1 MTQWV
6 GDTWRLKAG
15 PQPDPASNSKIPDG
29 PTAEVDPELRRQGY
43 KESFVQEYDGIKVYH
58 HQGRYQHLGPQIY
71 SWAFYEY
78 RMVINSECWNIIIDE
93 NMKEVPSNFP
103 GSSSVKLTHDF
114 CHVDSDNSDDVYTN
128 FSFVEMGGRT
138 IWPFYTTESF
148 QEDLWIWVSPRR
160 FAIISSHPHN
170 EKLNHF
176 YSNKMHEHHILANRT
191 ICWSVHA
198 VETDA
203 GKKKDRIIALNDDT
217 RSCWASHE
225 TFTTGFE
232 GKYGMRQI
240 GRKEE
245 VPHGKRKYSDPAGQV
260 SAKPFDVTGTYS
272 ARDMQAL
279 TETFANPAF
288 TAFLTPEQAKG
299 ETAATQWTCGQVPP
313 LEPLAEGGDRK
324 DPQLAYART
333 LLTVFKEAVNQLAVV
348 VENLEQIQA
357 EKELRVVR
365 VHLWPLPKSKHRT
378 KIKLPR
384 QASNSRMPTSEH
396 AQHG

>member
-1 MTQWV
+1 
-6 GDTWRLKAG
+6 
-15 PQPDPASNSKIPDG
+15 
-29 PTAEVDPELRRQGY
+29 
-43 KESFVQEYDGIKVYH
+43 
-58 HQGRYQHLGPQIY
+58 
-71 SWAFYEY
+71 
-78 RMVINSECWNIIIDE
+78 MVINSECWNIIIDE
-93 NMKEVPSNFP
+93 NMKDVPSNFP

-128 FSFVEMGGRT
+128 YSFVEMGGRT

-160 FAIISSHPHN
+160 FAIISNHPHN

-176 YSNKMHEHHILANRT
+176 YSNKMHEHHILANRS
-191 ICWSVHA
+191 ICWSTYV

-203 GKKKDRIIALNDDT
+203 GKKKDCIIALNDDT
-217 RSCWASHE
+217 RICWASHE

-240 GRKEE
+240 ARKEE
-245 VPHGKRKYSDPAGQV
+245 IPHGKRKHPDPAGQF
-260 SAKPFDVTGTYS
+260 SAKPFDATGTYS

-279 TETFANPAF
+279 TATFANPAL

-299 ETAATQWTCGQVPP
+299 EAAATQWTCGQVPP
-313 LEPLAEGGDRK
+313 LEPLVEGVDRK
-324 DPQLAYART
+324 DSQLAYART

-357 EKELRVVR
+357 ERGAASSADPPIAPTKEQTQDKDQDAETGKQQQDA
-365 VHLWPLPKSKHRT
+365 H
-378 KIKLPR
+378 
-384 QASNSRMPTSEH
+384 Q
-396 AQHG
+396 

>member
-1 MTQWV
+1 M
-6 GDTWRLKAG
+6 
-15 PQPDPASNSKIPDG
+15 
-29 PTAEVDPELRRQGY
+29 ELRCIITKADISTSAR
-43 KESFVQEYDGIKVYH
+43 KFT
-58 HQGRYQHLGPQIY
+58 LGLSTNIA
-71 SWAFYEY
+71 WI
-78 RMVINSECWNIIIDE
+78 INSECWNIIIDE

-357 EKELRVVR
+357 EKGAASSAGPPMASAKE
-365 VHLWPLPKSKHRT
+365 
-378 KIKLPR
+378 
-384 QASNSRMPTSEH
+384 QAQDKDQAAETGKQQQDAH
-396 AQHG
+396 Q